1 MSRLASTRMVVIA
14 MFQSSTSTGRS
25 SAAVTR
31 KTALALVTP
40 TRPSMIRAVFSA
52 HAFSVVRLRPR
63 LPPAA
68 RVTSM
73 SSALQGL
80 VVIALTVLF
89 SNETSCYCD
98 NDDFATDVK
107 VCLYQYVLLFN
118 EETMFTD

>member
-1 MSRLASTRMVVIA
+1 
-14 MFQSSTSTGRS
+14 
-25 SAAVTR
+25 VTR